1 MLTTRKIISK
11 LRKNYEFAL
20 RSFVNSH
27 PVLWHNVHGVRL
39 CVQMLL
45 QIKDVKSRLFCANK
59 SVIHGRRNR
68 ARGEAALK
76 YIQKKVIFVSIDTL
90 LGRREERERT
100 VEEWAFFITIKTICS
115 VLCSKQGCQTRN
127 PLNLFVRP
135 AVITTYCE

>member
-1 MLTTRKIISK
+1 MIISK

-90 LGRREERERT
+90 LGIREERERRL
-100 VEEWAFFITIKTICS
+100 FFITIKTIFS

-135 AVITTYCE
+135 AVITTYCEWVEF